1 MASHREQGATAAEPF
16 ARRRTCPSF
25 KGWYPDWNGPIK
37 GEHEPIGRPLLR
49 AAERN
54 DMSKPSA
61 RNVTILDVAAAAKV
75 SKSTVSLVLNG
86 SPLIP
91 AETSERVRAAATKL
105 GYVYNRRAGE
115 MRGQS
120 SNTIGVVINDLM
132 NPFFAELLVG
142 FERKLVEAGYIML
155 MAHTDESL
163 ERQQQVLVSMREHN
177 AAGIALCPVLG
188 TPTSLIKDVKAWGL
202 PLVVMIRT
210 LGSGSYDFAGSDNE
224 RGVEMATRHLLG
236 AGHRRIAFLGGR
248 SGPVLEQRLKGYK
261 AAFAEA
267 GLEVDE
273 QLVRAT
279 SPTRA
284 GGHDA
289 LLSLLD
295 SAPAVRAAVC
305 YNDLVAFGAL
315 SALGER
321 GLRAGK
327 DFALM
332 GFGNVLDAAHSNPPL
347 STVDV
352 KAGEI
357 GEHAATLLLSR
368 IQVPEQTRQ
377 RFVVEPRLVLRQS
390 T

>member
-1 MASHREQGATAAEPF
+1 M
-16 ARRRTCPSF
+16 
-25 KGWYPDWNGPIK
+25 N
-37 GEHEPIGRPLLR
+37 
-49 AAERN
+49 
-54 DMSKPSA
+54 KPSV

-75 SKSTVSLVLNG
+75 SKSTVSLVLND

-91 AETSERVRAAATKL
+91 AETSERVRAAAAKL

-142 FERKLVEAGYIML
+142 FERKLVASGYIML
-155 MAHTDESL
+155 MAHTNESV

-177 AAGIALCPVLG
+177 VAGIALCPALG
-188 TPTSLIKDVKAWGL
+188 TPTSLTKDVKAWGV

-210 LGSGSYDFAGSDNE
+210 LGNGAYDFAGSDNE
-224 RGVEMATRHLLG
+224 RGVKLATQHLLA
-236 AGHRRIAFLGGR
+236 AGHRRVAFLGGR

-261 AAFAEA
+261 AAFVEA
-267 GLEVDE
+267 GLELDDRWV
-273 QLVRAT
+273 LAT

-289 LLSLLD
+289 MLSLLD
-295 SAPAVRAAVC
+295 ADRGTRAAVC

-321 GLRAGK
+321 GLRAGN

-332 GFGNVLDAAHSNPPL
+332 GFDNVLDAAHSNPPL

-352 KAGEI
+352 KPSEI
-357 GEHAATLLLSR
+357 GQQAATLLLAR
-368 IQVPEQTRQ
+368 IRSPEQIRQ
-377 RFVVEPRLVLRQS
+377 RFVVDPRLVLRQS
-390 T
+390 A